1 MECYMYCKQWRSLSF
16 QTGGSK
22 TCIPKDFYKTGG
34 SKTYIPQNFYMKAK
48 YSPLLSEKFGGS
60 TVPSHPIDVIRS
72 IISHYIYFF
81 FLHRSQSAVGVS
93 YLSGPNSIQAHK

>member
-1 MECYMYCKQWRSLSF
+1 MECYMYCKQWRRLSF

-22 TCIPKDFYKTGG
+22 TYIPKDFYKTGG
-34 SKTYIPQNFYMKAK
+34 SKTYIPKNFFMKAK

-60 TVPSHPIDVIRS
+60 TVPSHPIEVIRS

-81 FLHRSQSAVGVS
+81 FAPVTVRSGSSIPIRPKQ
-93 YLSGPNSIQAHK
+93 YTGP